1 VKPVLYAFWM
11 IVNWDDKYN
20 TGIGLIDEQHK
31 ALVIIINDLYLACT
45 DGYEDTGVAF
55 KEALK
60 RMVDY
65 VHFHFGAEQKLLEKI
80 KYPMFTEHKK
90 QHDTMVND
98 ILEAAKEYNEG
109 KRFVPNH
116 FVRTL
121 RDWVFS
127 HIALSDTLYAAYI
140 AEKKK
145 DGLLNDHQIALY
157 LQG

>member
-1 VKPVLYAFWM
+1 ML
-11 IVNWDDKYN
+11 VNWDEKYD
-20 TGIGLIDEQHK
+20 TGIELIDEQHK
-31 ALVIIINDLYLACT
+31 ALVEIINDLYLACT
-45 DGYEDTGVAF
+45 EDYEDTDAVF
-55 KEALK
+55 KETLK

-65 VHFHFGAEQKLLEKI
+65 VRFHFGAEQKLLEHI
-80 KYPMFTEHKK
+80 KYPKFTEHKK

-109 KRFVPNH
+109 RRFVPNH

-127 HIALSDTLYAAYI
+127 HIALSDQLYASYVNDQ
-140 AEKKK
+140 KKH
-145 DGLLNDHQIALY
+145 GLLNNQQIALY